1 MTEQAGGTGGAASSR
16 LVLVVDDDD
25 IIRRV
30 VRTVLEADDFEVVE
44 AKDGDEAIER
54 VSTDHPLVVVLD
66 VMMPGLDGVEVC
78 RRVRADGTKG
88 LMLTARDDADIEQAS
103 KDAGADGF
111 LAKPVSSVE
120 LLDKVEQLTR
130 GQGKGA

>member
-1 MTEQAGGTGGAASSR
+1 MTNGSR

-44 AKDGDEAIER
+44 ARDGDEAIQK

-78 RRVRADGTKG
+78 RRVRADGTRV
-88 LMLTARDDADIEQAS
+88 LMLTARDDADVEQAS

-111 LAKPVSSVE
+111 LAKPFSSVE

-130 GQGKGA
+130 PPRPGAGS

>member
-1 MTEQAGGTGGAASSR
+1 MSERSERRGRKDSSR

-44 AKDGDEAIER
+44 ARDGDEAIQK
-54 VSTDHPLVVVLD
+54 VSSDHPLVVVLD

-78 RRVRADGTKG
+78 RRVRADGTKV
-88 LMLTARDDADIEQAS
+88 LMLTARDDADVEQAS
-103 KDAGADGF
+103 KEAGADGF
-111 LAKPVSSVE
+111 LAKPFSSVE

-130 GQGKGA
+130 GTRDG

>member
-1 MTEQAGGTGGAASSR
+1 MTAKRSGSSR
-16 LVLVVDDDD
+16 VVLVVDDDD

-44 AKDGDEAIER
+44 ARDGDEAIQK
-54 VSTDHPLVVVLD
+54 VSSEHPLVVVLD

-78 RRVRADGTKG
+78 RRVRADGTKV
-88 LMLTARDDADIEQAS
+88 LMLTARDDADVEQAS

-111 LAKPVSSVE
+111 LAKPFSSVE

-130 GQGKGA
+130 GSTRDG

>member
-1 MTEQAGGTGGAASSR
+1 MSGER
-16 LVLVVDDDD
+16 LVLVVDDDE

-44 AKDGDEAIER
+44 AKDGEEAIQR

-78 RRVRADGTKG
+78 RRLREDGTKV
-88 LMLTARDDADIEQAS
+88 LMLTARDDADTEKAS
-103 KDAGADGF
+103 LEAGADGF
-111 LAKPVSSVE
+111 LGKPFSSVE
-120 LLDKVEQLTR
+120 LLDKVEQLTKQSR
-130 GQGKGA
+130 GDNGKKRK

>member
-1 MTEQAGGTGGAASSR
+1 MTAAGAADGSR

-44 AKDGDEAIER
+44 AKDGDEAIQK

-78 RRVRADGTKG
+78 RRVRADGTKV
-88 LMLTARDDADIEQAS
+88 LMLTARDDADVEQAS

-111 LAKPVSSVE
+111 LAKPFSSVE

-130 GQGKGA
+130 RSGRAT

>member
-1 MTEQAGGTGGAASSR
+1 MSDDGSR

-44 AKDGDEAIER
+44 AKDGDEAIQK
-54 VSTDHPLVVVLD
+54 VSPEHPLVVVLD
-66 VMMPGLDGVEVC
+66 VMRPGLDGVEVC
-78 RRVRADGTKG
+78 RRVRADGTKV
-88 LMLTARDDADIEQAS
+88 LMLTARDDADVEQAS

-111 LAKPVSSVE
+111 LAKPFSSVE

-130 GQGKGA
+130 KSGRAT

>member
-1 MTEQAGGTGGAASSR
+1 MTAPRGDGSR

-44 AKDGDEAIER
+44 AKDGDEAIHK

-78 RRVRADGTKG
+78 RRVRADGTKV
-88 LMLTARDDADIEQAS
+88 LMLTARDDADVEQAS
-103 KDAGADGF
+103 KEAGADGF
-111 LAKPVSSVE
+111 LAKPFSSVE

-130 GQGKGA
+130 RSSRGA

>member
-1 MTEQAGGTGGAASSR
+1 MSDDGSR

-44 AKDGDEAIER
+44 AKDGDEAIQK
-54 VSTDHPLVVVLD
+54 VSTEHPLVVVLD

-78 RRVRADGTKG
+78 RRVRADGTKV
-88 LMLTARDDADIEQAS
+88 LMLTARDDADVEQAS

-111 LAKPVSSVE
+111 LAKPFSSVE

-130 GQGKGA
+130 KSGRAT

>member
-1 MTEQAGGTGGAASSR
+1 MSDDGSR

-25 IIRRV
+25 SIRRV

-44 AKDGDEAIER
+44 AKDGDEAIQK
-54 VSTDHPLVVVLD
+54 VSTEHPLVVVLD

-78 RRVRADGTKG
+78 RRVRADGTKV
-88 LMLTARDDADIEQAS
+88 LMLTARDDADVEQAS

-111 LAKPVSSVE
+111 LAKPFSSVE

-130 GQGKGA
+130 KSGRAT

>member
-1 MTEQAGGTGGAASSR
+1 MSEKPDDGSSR

-44 AKDGDEAIER
+44 AKDGDEAIQR

-78 RRVRADGTKG
+78 RRVRADGTKV
-88 LMLTARDDADIEQAS
+88 LMLTARDDADVEQAS

-111 LAKPVSSVE
+111 LAKPFSSVE

-130 GQGKGA
+130 RSTRDA

>member
-1 MTEQAGGTGGAASSR
+1 MSAAGAADGSR

-44 AKDGDEAIER
+44 AKDGDEAIQK

-78 RRVRADGTKG
+78 RRVRADGTKV
-88 LMLTARDDADIEQAS
+88 LMLTARDDADVEQAS

-111 LAKPVSSVE
+111 LAKPFSSVE

-130 GQGKGA
+130 RSGRAT

>member
-1 MTEQAGGTGGAASSR
+1 MSDDGSR

-44 AKDGDEAIER
+44 AKDGDEAIQK

-78 RRVRADGTKG
+78 RRVRADGTKV
-88 LMLTARDDADIEQAS
+88 LMLTARDDADVEQAS

-111 LAKPVSSVE
+111 LAKPFSSVE

-130 GQGKGA
+130 RSGRAT

>member
-1 MTEQAGGTGGAASSR
+1 MSDDGSR

-44 AKDGDEAIER
+44 AKDGDEAIQK

-78 RRVRADGTKG
+78 RRVRADGTKV
-88 LMLTARDDADIEQAS
+88 LMLTARDDADVEQAS

-111 LAKPVSSVE
+111 LAKPFSSVE

-130 GQGKGA
+130 ETGKSGRAT

>member
-1 MTEQAGGTGGAASSR
+1 MSDDGSR

-44 AKDGDEAIER
+44 AKDGDEAIQK

-78 RRVRADGTKG
+78 RRVRADGTKV
-88 LMLTARDDADIEQAS
+88 LMLTARDDADVEQAS

-111 LAKPVSSVE
+111 LAKPFSSVE

-130 GQGKGA
+130 KSGRAT

>member
-1 MTEQAGGTGGAASSR
+1 MSDDGSR

-30 VRTVLEADDFEVVE
+30 VRTVLEADDFQVVE
-44 AKDGDEAIER
+44 AKDGDEAIQK

-78 RRVRADGTKG
+78 RRVRADGTKV
-88 LMLTARDDADIEQAS
+88 LMLTARDDADVEQAS

-111 LAKPVSSVE
+111 LAKPFSSVE

-130 GQGKGA
+130 RSGRAT

>member
-1 MTEQAGGTGGAASSR
+1 MTAAGGDSSR

-44 AKDGDEAIER
+44 AKDGDEAIHK
-54 VSTDHPLVVVLD
+54 VATDHPLVVVLD

-78 RRVRADGTKG
+78 RRVRADGTKV
-88 LMLTARDDADIEQAS
+88 LMLTARDDADVEQAS
-103 KDAGADGF
+103 KEAGADGF
-111 LAKPVSSVE
+111 LAKPFSSVE

-130 GQGKGA
+130 RSSRGG

>member
-1 MTEQAGGTGGAASSR
+1 MSGDR
-16 LVLVVDDDD
+16 LVLVVDDDE

-44 AKDGDEAIER
+44 AKDGEEAIRR

-78 RRVRADGTKG
+78 RRLREDGTKV
-88 LMLTARDDADIEQAS
+88 LMLTARDDADTEKASIE
-103 KDAGADGF
+103 AGADGF
-111 LAKPVSSVE
+111 LGKPFSSVE
-120 LLDKVEQLTR
+120 LLDKVEQLTKQSR
-130 GQGKGA
+130 GGNGKKRT

>member
-1 MTEQAGGTGGAASSR
+1 VSDSTTTGSR

-44 AKDGDEAIER
+44 AKDGDEAIQK
-54 VSTDHPLVVVLD
+54 VSTEHPLVVVLD

-78 RRVRADGTKG
+78 RRVRADGTKV
-88 LMLTARDDADIEQAS
+88 LMLTARDDADVEQAS

-111 LAKPVSSVE
+111 LAKPFSSVE

-130 GQGKGA
+130 KSGRAT